1 MSNCCHSAEG
11 PRPPVV
17 PVVAVKGSPRQRV
30 LSSILWILPTT
41 VLALVPK
48 CPACVAAYVAAF
60 TGIGL
65 SLSAAS
71 YLRTSIIAI
80 AMLPPIM
87 FIAFQ
92 LASLFKKQRVS

>member
-1 MSNCCHSAEG
+1 
-11 PRPPVV
+11 
-17 PVVAVKGSPRQRV
+17 
-30 LSSILWILPTT
+30 
-41 VLALVPK
+41 
-48 CPACVAAYVAAF
+48 VAAYVAAF